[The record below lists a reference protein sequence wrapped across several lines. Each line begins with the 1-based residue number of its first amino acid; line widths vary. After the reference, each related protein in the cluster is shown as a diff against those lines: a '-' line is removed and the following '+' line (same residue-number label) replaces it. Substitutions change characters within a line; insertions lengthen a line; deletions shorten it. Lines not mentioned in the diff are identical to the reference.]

1 MKQATLLAAI
11 VCLTINLSANTKIG
25 KEIRII
31 NDSSQLLT
39 LNINVVLK
47 EMLSAA
53 GLQTNFELK
62 EANVLNIE
70 ASVSHKK
77 KYILYNSAFITSLN
91 AATRNNKWALM
102 TLLAHEIG
110 HHLNGH
116 TKHKGGSTPE
126 LELQADEFAGYVMY
140 KLGATLLQSQNI
152 MFYIARTEQSKTHP
166 GRSSRL
172 QAIEKGWNKA
182 AGTEEQTVIVAR

>member
-11 VCLTINLSANTKIG
+11 VCLTFNLSANNKIG

-31 NDSSQLLT
+31 NDSSQLST
-39 LNINVVLK
+39 LNINAVLQ
-47 EMLSAA
+47 EILSAA

-77 KYILYNSAFITSLN
+77 KYILYNATFITSLN
-91 AATRNNKWALM
+91 TATRNNKWALM

-140 KLGATLLQSQNI
+140 KLGATLLQSQNV

-172 QAIEKGWNKA
+172 LAIEKGWNNA
-182 AGTEEQTVIVAR
+182 AGTEEQTAIVAR